1 MKGKKKLTQEEK
13 QEIFDWF
20 LLNFD
25 SYFHCYAYTASGEQV
40 EIDEPLEYYDIRWD
54 LMEKDFNKKF

>member
-1 MKGKKKLTQEEK
+1 MTQEEK

-25 SYFHCYAYTASGEQV
+25 SYVHCYAYTASGEQIEV
-40 EIDEPLEYYDIRWD
+40 DESLEDYDIDWVK
-54 LMEKDFNKKF
+54 MEEDFNKNF